1 MEEEERQPWKLE
13 VFTAQLK
20 LVRRKLKAKS
30 VTVPIA
36 VHASCLLL
44 LEVRTLRGTF
54 GSVDVWL
61 GFCYVTPPPMTVDLN
76 AVLLSQLNSLQ
87 TENTTLRWQ
96 APSGPPQL
104 QAPFSRHPPRGGR
117 AISMY
122 ETGYSPKQ
130 YPHRAETGRHEDGV
144 ILQPFPTN
152 VSTGRPAAGATS
164 GLVGG

>member
-1 MEEEERQPWKLE
+1 M
-13 VFTAQLK
+13 
-20 LVRRKLKAKS
+20 RRKLEAKP

-36 VHASCLLL
+36 VHACCSCKWGH
-44 LEVRTLRGTF
+44 LEEPLGLFRFV
-54 GSVDVWL
+54 VDVWL
-61 GFCYVTPPPMTVDLN
+61 GFCYVTPPQPPRHPTTVDLN

-96 APSGPPQL
+96 APGGPPQL

-117 AISMY
+117 AMSMY

-130 YPHRAETGRHEDGV
+130 YPHRVETGRHEDGV

-152 VSTGRPAAGATS
+152 VSTGRPPDGATS
-164 GLVGG
+164 GLVGGDAFELA